1 MAVMVVARSVF
12 ITWDEVKGERA
23 SVVVSV
29 EVVGPDHVFVEGE
42 MIINKYGLVLESDLS
57 DKDLLGDL

>member
-1 MAVMVVARSVF
+1 M
-12 ITWDEVKGERA
+12 
-23 SVVVSV
+23 VSV